1 MSLTV
6 KPVSGSKG
14 IKAFIDFQHELY
26 AGDAGYVPELYLAQK
41 EMFDT
46 KKYPFYEFGE
56 VYPFMAYRDGKAV
69 GRIVAIVNNRYN
81 EFHKSNVGFFGF
93 FDFVNNVEVAKALYH
108 TAKEKLQS
116 RGYDKLIGP
125 TNFSTNETAG
135 TLVFGYDDPPK
146 VMMTYN
152 KPYYDDIMKALGAE
166 KEMDLHAFMIYSFE
180 ASDKSIKLAGL
191 LEKRLEAQ
199 GITIRNLNVK
209 DWKNEVV
216 RVKQIYNLAWE
227 NNWGFVPF
235 TDNEFKHLA
244 EGLKLLVD
252 EKFAYIAEHNG
263 EPVGFSISLP
273 NINEITQCFK
283 KGRLLPFNIFKLLLR
298 KKKVQ
303 SVRIAAA
310 GVLEQYRKK
319 GIEAIFFSKNILE
332 ARERNLIGG
341 EASWIL
347 ENNKDM
353 MLAAEKLNGK
363 LYKTYRLYSLPA

>member
-1 MSLTV
+1 M
-6 KPVSGSKG
+6 
-14 IKAFIDFQHELY
+14 
-26 AGDAGYVPELYLAQK
+26 
-41 EMFDT
+41 
-46 KKYPFYEFGE
+46 
-56 VYPFMAYRDGKAV
+56 
-69 GRIVAIVNNRYN
+69 
-81 EFHKSNVGFFGF
+81 
-93 FDFVNNVEVAKALYH
+93 
-108 TAKEKLQS
+108 
-116 RGYDKLIGP
+116 
-125 TNFSTNETAG
+125 
-135 TLVFGYDDPPK
+135 
-146 VMMTYN
+146 
-152 KPYYDDIMKALGAE
+152 
-166 KEMDLHAFMIYSFE
+166 
-180 ASDKSIKLAGL
+180 
-191 LEKRLEAQ
+191 
-199 GITIRNLNVK
+199 
-209 DWKNEVV
+209 
-216 RVKQIYNLAWE
+216 
-227 NNWGFVPF
+227 
-235 TDNEFKHLA
+235 
-244 EGLKLLVD
+244 KLLVD